1 MSAARYSLVIFPCF
15 MIGAQLL
22 RRRRGFA
29 AGLLAVSAVIQ
40 IALFVYWVRWGFV
53 G

>member
-22 RRRRGFA
+22 RRRRGIAIGVFA
-29 AGLLAVSAVIQ
+29 ISSAIQ
-40 IALFVYWVRWGFV
+40 ITLFVYWVRWGFV